1 MAQPTPPA
9 KEDLDSLLDKL
20 DGNKA
25 AKASSQ
31 NPEDAWVEQFN
42 AHRARVIRPT
52 LESLG
57 KAIEARGHD
66 FLIVEREFR
75 RGNRAI
81 PDEAQIRI
89 DIYLTGEKE
98 RTKINADRRPG
109 LGFITKHKAQTVQVM
124 ISDITSRGGIESKVG
139 EFPIDKLDETFIKD
153 KFVALFKRL
162 VAK

>member
-1 MAQPTPPA
+1 MSKPPGD
-9 KEDLDSLLDKL
+9 ELDSLLDRL

-25 AKASSQ
+25 TAASKES
-31 NPEDAWVEQFN
+31 PEDAWVAKFN
-42 AHRARVIRPT
+42 DHRAKVIRPT

-89 DIYLTGEKE
+89 DIYLNDEKS

-109 LGFITKHKAQTVQVM
+109 LGFVTKHKAQSVQVM
-124 ISDITSRGGIESKVG
+124 ISDITSRGGNESKVA
-139 EFPIDKLDETFIKD
+139 EIPIDKIDQAYIKE

>member
-1 MAQPTPPA
+1 MAMKPPGD
-9 KEDLDSLLDKL
+9 DLDSLLDKL
-20 DGNKA
+20 EGNKA
-25 AKASSQ
+25 SAAAKVS
-31 NPEDAWVEQFN
+31 PEDEWVAKFN
-42 AHRARVIRPT
+42 AHRQKVIRPS
-52 LESLG
+52 LEALG

-89 DIYLTGEKE
+89 DIYLNDEKS

-109 LGFITKHKAQTVQVM
+109 LGFVTKHKAQSVQVM
-124 ISDITSRGGIESKVG
+124 ISDVTSRGGNESKVA
-139 EFPIDKLDETFIKD
+139 EIPIEKIDEAYIKE

>member
-1 MAQPTPPA
+1 MAKPTGD
-9 KEDLDSLLDKL
+9 DLDSLLDKL
-20 DGNKA
+20 EGTKA
-25 AKASSQ
+25 AATAAA
-31 NPEDAWVEQFN
+31 NPEDAWVAKFKE
-42 AHRARVIRPT
+42 HSVKVIRPT

-66 FLIVEREFR
+66 FLVAEREFR
-75 RGNRAI
+75 RGNRAV

-89 DIYLTGEKE
+89 DIYLADEKS

-109 LGFITKHKAQTVQVM
+109 LAFVTKHKAQTVQVM
-124 ISDITSRGGIESKVG
+124 ISDITSRGGNDSKVG
-139 EFPIDKLDETFIKD
+139 EFAIDKIDEAFIKE

>member
-1 MAQPTPPA
+1 MSKPPGD
-9 KEDLDSLLDKL
+9 ELDSLLDKL
-20 DGNKA
+20 DGNKTA
-25 AKASSQ
+25 ATSKES
-31 NPEDAWVEQFN
+31 PEDAWVAKFN
-42 AHRARVIRPT
+42 EHRSKVIRPA

-81 PDEAQIRI
+81 PDEAQVRI
-89 DIYLTGEKE
+89 DIYLADEKS

-109 LGFITKHKAQTVQVM
+109 LGFVTKHKAQMVQVM
-124 ISDITSRGGIESKVG
+124 ISDVTSRGGIESKVA
-139 EFPIDKLDETFIKD
+139 EIPIEKVDEAYIKE

-162 VAK
+162 VSK